1 MIWRTR
7 NSNNWIW
14 GLLAGAA
21 IGAVMGVLF
30 APKKGKHLRADI
42 ARKTGKLLD
51 DAEECIDQAAS
62 KASDVAGDVKKRT
75 EHILKGAHKAASAVI
90 EKVSG

>member
-1 MIWRTR
+1 MIWGTR

-21 IGAVMGVLF
+21 VGAVVGMLF

-42 ARKTGKLLD
+42 ARKTGKLMD
-51 DAEECIDQAAS
+51 EAEEYIDQAAS
-62 KASDVAGDVKKRT
+62 KASAVANDAKKRT
-75 EHILKGAHKAASAVI
+75 EHVIKGAQKAASAI
-90 EKVSG
+90 IDKVSG